1 MRPSTRAFLSAVASV
16 VLLGASTVAAQGL
29 EEVLGKQA
37 NLTTFRRLVKEHE
50 GIFSELSDSESGVTI
65 LAPSDSAYLKGQGW
79 DSNKD
84 GIPAALQY
92 GVLVGRVSFGALLP
106 GNSTLHSTLLTD
118 ARFSNV
124 TGGQQVLVT
133 KQPSGD
139 VVVTSGMASRATALE
154 TDIPFDGGLVQVID
168 SLTVSPARLERTAR
182 DAYPEFASFLGALY
196 AAGLVDEFAETENVT
211 VFAPRNAAFQR
222 VAATLS
228 GMDREALRRVLRYH
242 LAPSAVAQAS
252 SLANGTRLA
261 TAVDGESLDV
271 TLYNNDVFVDSAR
284 IIQTDILVA
293 NGVLQMIDAVLNV
306 DARNVVPNVTAV
318 SQAPVFTVTG
328 TADVGTAAPTPFV
341 SALPCT
347 AGCPVTDGGGGAAG
361 GGGGGAG
368 GGGGGGAGRTAT
380 GGVAQSSS
388 TGGAAA
394 AAARC
399 TGGLVRAAAAAGVG
413 LGLAV
418 GAMGVAL

>member
-16 VLLGASTVAAQGL
+16 VLLSASTVAAQGL
-29 EEVLGKQA
+29 DEVLGKQA

-50 GIFSELSDSESGVTI
+50 GIFSKLSESGVTI
-65 LAPSDSAYLKGQGW
+65 LAPTDSAYLKGQGW

-84 GIPAALQY
+84 EIPAALQY
-92 GVLVGRVSFGALLP
+92 GVLLGRVSFGALSP
-106 GNSTLHSTLLTD
+106 GDSTLHSTLLTD

-133 KQPSGD
+133 KQPNGD
-139 VVVTSGMASRATALE
+139 VVVTSGMASRTTALE
-154 TDIPFDGGLVQVID
+154 TDVPFDGGLVQVVD
-168 SLTVSPARLERTAR
+168 SLTVAPARLERTAR
-182 DAYPEFASFLGALY
+182 DAYPEFAAFLGALY
-196 AAGLVDEFAETENVT
+196 AAGLVDEFAETANVT
-211 VFAPRNAAFQR
+211 LFAPRNAAFQR
-222 VAATLS
+222 VAAALA
-228 GMDREALRRVLRYH
+228 GMDRGALRRVLRYH
-242 LAPSAVAQAS
+242 LVPSAVAQAS

-261 TAVDGESLDV
+261 TAVDGEALAV

-284 IIQTDILVA
+284 IIRTDILVA
-293 NGVLQMIDAVLNV
+293 NGVMQMIDAVLNV
-306 DARNVVPNVTAV
+306 DAPDVVPDVTAV

-328 TADVGTAAPTPFV
+328 TPDVGTAAPTPFI

-347 AGCPVTDGGGGAAG
+347 ASCPATGSAGGG

-368 GGGGGGAGRTAT
+368 SGAGRTAT

-394 AAARC
+394 ARC
-399 TGGLVRAAAAAGVG
+399 TGGLVRAAAAAAAAAGVG

-418 GAMGVAL
+418 EAMGVAL

>member
-1 MRPSTRAFLSAVASV
+1 M
-16 VLLGASTVAAQGL
+16 Q
-29 EEVLGKQA
+29 
-37 NLTTFRRLVKEHE
+37 LTKSMLQEHE
-50 GIFSELSDSESGVTI
+50 GIFSKLSESGVTI

-84 GIPAALQY
+84 EIPVALQY

-133 KQPSGD
+133 KQPNGD
-139 VVVTSGMASRATALE
+139 VVVTSGMASRTTALE

-168 SLTVSPARLERTAR
+168 SLMVSPARLERTAR
-182 DAYPEFASFLGALY
+182 DAYPEFTSFLGALY
-196 AAGLVDEFAETENVT
+196 TAGLVEEFAETKNVT

-242 LAPSAVAQAS
+242 LVPSAVAQAS

-293 NGVLQMIDAVLNV
+293 NGVMQMIDAVLNV
-306 DARNVVPNVTAV
+306 DAPNVVPNVTAV

-347 AGCPVTDGGGGAAG
+347 AGCPVTGGS
-361 GGGGGAG
+361 GGGGAG
-368 GGGGGGAGRTAT
+368 GGGGADRTAT

-394 AAARC
+394 AARC
-399 TGGLVRAAAAAGVG
+399 TGGLVRAAAAGVG

>member
-50 GIFSELSDSESGVTI
+50 GIFSKLSESGVTI

-84 GIPAALQY
+84 EIPVALQY

-133 KQPSGD
+133 KQPNGD
-139 VVVTSGMASRATALE
+139 VVVTSGMASRTTALE

-168 SLTVSPARLERTAR
+168 SLMVSPARLERTAR
-182 DAYPEFASFLGALY
+182 DAYPEFTSFLGALY
-196 AAGLVDEFAETENVT
+196 TAGLVEEFAETKNVT

-242 LAPSAVAQAS
+242 LVPSAVAQAS

-293 NGVLQMIDAVLNV
+293 NGVMQMIDAVLNV
-306 DARNVVPNVTAV
+306 DAPNVVPNVTAV

-347 AGCPVTDGGGGAAG
+347 AGCPVTGGS
-361 GGGGGAG
+361 GGGGAG
-368 GGGGGGAGRTAT
+368 GGGGADRTAT

-394 AAARC
+394 AARC
-399 TGGLVRAAAAAGVG
+399 TGGLVRAAAAGVG